1 MRSPWWL
8 VCVLCAASAIAPGK
22 APPVPEAEA
31 GIGVEGT
38 ILVGPEGKALDYQ
51 LREPDALPE
60 EVRRYLEYQTPRWE
74 FEPPTLDGQPVALHN
89 RMSLHLKAV
98 PHADGGMRLQL
109 HGTSFLPTQV
119 PADYDLT
126 PDRLALPAYPSVPW
140 SPVTYQVGAT
150 VYVVLKVGRDG
161 KVLDLLDE
169 QVNLHF
175 VPEPGTAAMWRK
187 HFARGTLR
195 TARGW
200 TFHPPTKGE
209 AAAES
214 HWSVRVPVQYTAVD
228 EEVRYGQWHA
238 YVPGPRRA
246 VPWLPAEEQRAPL
259 EGMAASHAHPVG
271 QGGGLKL
278 RPPPEGG

>member
-1 MRSPWWL
+1 RLRQRAQLVWLDPDPRLLSTMRPPQRPASTRGIGMRSPWWL

-109 HGTSFLPTQV
+109 HGTSFLPTQ
-119 PADYDLT
+119 
-126 PDRLALPAYPSVPW
+126 
-140 SPVTYQVGAT
+140 
-150 VYVVLKVGRDG
+150 
-161 KVLDLLDE
+161 
-169 QVNLHF
+169 
-175 VPEPGTAAMWRK
+175 
-187 HFARGTLR
+187 
-195 TARGW
+195 
-200 TFHPPTKGE
+200 
-209 AAAES
+209 
-214 HWSVRVPVQYTAVD
+214 
-228 EEVRYGQWHA
+228 
-238 YVPGPRRA
+238 
-246 VPWLPAEEQRAPL
+246 
-259 EGMAASHAHPVG
+259 
-271 QGGGLKL
+271 
-278 RPPPEGG
+278 